1 MADGF
6 PGSSPRWLCSHRGPS
21 AGENHSD
28 GKAQVT
34 REPTGHPAA
43 DGAWGPPG
51 PPRPRPSRAGSGPFP
66 GAVTGPIPRVPVTH
80 GQPDDD
86 PWSGTA
92 PGFEFEHRRPRPAR
106 GPHQPPPGQP
116 GHGRV
121 PRAHPAP
128 PAAESR
134 RFRYT
139 PTVSQPTSMQAP
151 PQAWPDD
158 DVFIPPG
165 FEFGEPTGPGAGFPA
180 PPRPAPGRP
189 AAGPGAGPGPAGR
202 PAPNGLACSARCC
215 PSRPGAAG
223 PGSS

>member
-6 PGSSPRWLCSHRGPS
+6 PGLARAGCAPTGGHRP
-21 AGENHSD
+21 EDHTD

-66 GAVTGPIPRVPVTH
+66 GAATGPIPRVPVTH

-86 PWSGTA
+86 PWNGTA
-92 PGFEFEHRRPRPAR
+92 PGCECEHRRPRP
-106 GPHQPPPGQP
+106 
-116 GHGRV
+116 

-128 PAAESR
+128 QPADPR

-139 PTVSQPTSMQAP
+139 PTVSQPVSMQAP
-151 PQAWPDD
+151 
-158 DVFIPPG
+158 
-165 FEFGEPTGPGAGFPA
+165 
-180 PPRPAPGRP
+180 
-189 AAGPGAGPGPAGR
+189 
-202 PAPNGLACSARCC
+202 S
-215 PSRPGAAG
+215 
-223 PGSS
+223 

>member
-1 MADGF
+1 MWAGSLVVSSRPWRRGKSLSRPVPAGTIGGIGMWL
-6 PGSSPRWLCSHRGPS
+6 PGSTPLAARPTGSHPI
-21 AGENHSD
+21 D

-66 GAVTGPIPRVPVTH
+66 GAATGPMPRVPVTH

-92 PGFEFEHRRPRPAR
+92 PGFEFEHRRPRPPRAR
-106 GPHQPPPGQP
+106 SAFSPEPTRRNPPGQTPPAQP
-116 GHGRV
+116 GHGRI
-121 PRAHPAP
+121 PRAHPADP
-128 PAAESR
+128 H

-139 PTVSQPTSMQAP
+139 PTVSQPVSMQAP

-158 DVFIPPG
+158 VFVPPG
-165 FEFGEPTGPGAGFPA
+165 FEFGK
-180 PPRPAPGRP
+180 
-189 AAGPGAGPGPAGR
+189 
-202 PAPNGLACSARCC
+202 
-215 PSRPGAAG
+215 
-223 PGSS
+223 